1 MEGLSKKSAVVGGAF
16 LIVLAILPLVM
27 FFSGNIFLID
37 IFTRLVILAIAGTSL
52 YLLLGVAGLPS
63 FGHAAY
69 LGLGAYAVGIPVH
82 YATMGGAEWLA
93 SYNGWWQFFLAIFV
107 SALFALITG
116 AISLR
121 TRGVHFIMITMAF
134 SQMIFYALIS
144 LEEYGADDGLS
155 VYASSEFPFVMLDNP
170 LHLYGVCFGSLLLVL
185 YIVHRLQHSPFGRVL
200 QAAKQNETRVLAS
213 GVNPFKYRLLAY
225 VMAGVIAGYAGA
237 LMANFSLFISPDM
250 VEWSR
255 SGELMFMVILGGS
268 QHILGPLVG
277 SSLFILLEFV
287 LSRWT
292 IYWHLPFG
300 IILLLVVLFGRGGII
315 GMLRRDS
322 QS

>member
-1 MEGLSKKSAVVGGAF
+1 MYRCDNC
-16 LIVLAILPLVM
+16 
-27 FFSGNIFLID
+27 SGQQ
-37 IFTRLVILAIAGTSL
+37 
-52 YLLLGVAGLPS
+52 
-63 FGHAAY
+63 
-69 LGLGAYAVGIPVH
+69 
-82 YATMGGAEWLA
+82 E
-93 SYNGWWQFFLAIFV
+93 
-107 SALFALITG
+107 
-116 AISLR
+116 
-121 TRGVHFIMITMAF
+121 
-134 SQMIFYALIS
+134 
-144 LEEYGADDGLS
+144 
-155 VYASSEFPFVMLDNP
+155 SS
-170 LHLYGVCFGSLLLVL
+170 
-185 YIVHRLQHSPFGRVL
+185 IR
-200 QAAKQNETRVLAS
+200 TRVLAS

-255 SGELMFMVILGGS
+255 SGELMFMIILGGS

-287 LSRWT
+287 LSRWS

-315 GMLRRDS
+315 GMLRSDK

>member
-1 MEGLSKKSAVVGGAF
+1 MAATSKSSVWAAVVF
-16 LIVLAILPLVM
+16 LLVLAVVPVVLYY
-27 FFSGNIFLID
+27 SGKTFWID
-37 IFTRLVILAIAGTSL
+37 IFTRLVILAIAATSL
-52 YLLLGVAGLPS
+52 YLLLGVAGLAS

-69 LGLGAYAVGIPVH
+69 MGLGAYAVGIPVH
-82 YATMGGAEWLA
+82 YATFGGAQWLA
-93 SYNGWWQFFLAIFV
+93 SYNGWWQFFLAIAI

-134 SQMIFYALIS
+134 SQMIYYALIS

-155 VYASSEFPFVMLDNP
+155 VYASSEFPLLKLDDP
-170 LHLYGVCFGSLLLVL
+170 LQLYGVCFASLLLVL
-185 YIVHRLQHSPFGRVL
+185 FIVHRLHHSRFGRVL

-213 GVNPFKYRLLAY
+213 GINPFAYRLLAF
-225 VMAGVIAGYAGA
+225 VLAGVIAGYAGA
-237 LMANFSLFISPDM
+237 LMANFALFISPGM

-255 SGELMFMVILGGS
+255 SGELIFMVVLGGS
-268 QHILGPLVG
+268 HYLLGPLVG
-277 SSLFILLEFV
+277 STLFILLEFI

-300 IILLLVVLFGRGGII
+300 ILLLLVVLYGRGGAI
-315 GMLRRDS
+315 GILRGRR

>member
-1 MEGLSKKSAVVGGAF
+1 MEASSKTSIFVGAIFLVVLAVVPVALFYAGE
-16 LIVLAILPLVM
+16 
-27 FFSGNIFLID
+27 IFWID

-93 SYNGWWQFFLAIFV
+93 SYNGWWQFSLAILV
-107 SALFALITG
+107 SALFALVTG

-134 SQMIFYALIS
+134 SQMIYYALIS

-155 VYASSEFPFVMLDNP
+155 VYSPSEFPPLLLDNP
-170 LHLYGVCFGSLLLVL
+170 IHLYGICFGSLLLVL
-185 YIVHRLQHSPFGRVL
+185 YVVHRLQHSRFGRVL

-255 SGELMFMVILGGS
+255 SGELMFMIILGGS

-287 LSRWT
+287 LSRWS

-315 GMLRRDS
+315 GMLRRDK

>member
-1 MEGLSKKSAVVGGAF
+1 MMASNKGSVWAAIAF
-16 LIVLAILPLVM
+16 LIILAVTPVALYY
-27 FFSGNIFLID
+27 SGKTFWID
-37 IFTRLVILAIAGTSL
+37 IFTRLVILAIAASSL
-52 YLLLGVAGLPS
+52 YLLLGVAGLAS

-69 LGLGAYAVGIPVH
+69 MGLGAYAVGSPVH
-82 YATMGGAEWLA
+82 YATFGGAEWLA
-93 SYNGWWQFFLAIFV
+93 SYNGWWQFFLAIAV

-134 SQMIFYALIS
+134 SQMIYYALVS

-155 VYASSEFPFVMLDNP
+155 VYAASELPLVDLENP
-170 LHLYGVCFGSLLLVL
+170 LHLYGICFVSLLFVL
-185 YIVHRLQHSPFGRVL
+185 LIVHRLRHSHFGRVL

-213 GVNPFKYRLLAY
+213 GINPFTYQLTAF
-225 VMAGVIAGYAGA
+225 VIAGVIAGFAGA
-237 LMANFSLFISPDM
+237 LMANFTLFISPGM

-268 QHILGPLVG
+268 HHLLGPLIG
-277 SSLFILLEFV
+277 STLFILLEFV

-292 IYWHLPFG
+292 VYWHLPFG
-300 IILLLVVLFGRGGII
+300 MLLLLVVLFGRGGVLGI
-315 GMLRRDS
+315 LRGRGRS
-322 QS
+322 